1 VTTSGTVSKDR
12 DAGGGG
18 AHALDAAETQQP
30 SVLESMHLSRR
41 VGQRMLVDDIS
52 IAVAAGE
59 ILAVVGPSGAGKSSF
74 LRLLNRLDE
83 PTAGTVLLEGKDYR
97 SIAPQELRRRIG
109 MVMQTAYLFPGGI
122 AANIAFGPK
131 QRGQTLTAAQIASL
145 LARVGL
151 PGFESR
157 DVGNLSGGE
166 AQRVALART
175 LANLPEVLLLDEPT
189 SALDEA
195 SVHGIE
201 ELVSGIVQER
211 RMAAVIVTHDPA
223 QAARMAHRTMLI
235 EAGRLVAIG
244 QTNEVLHDH

>member
-1 VTTSGTVSKDR
+1 
-12 DAGGGG
+12 
-18 AHALDAAETQQP
+18 
-30 SVLESMHLSRR
+30 
-41 VGQRMLVDDIS
+41 
-52 IAVAAGE
+52 
-59 ILAVVGPSGAGKSSF
+59 
-74 LRLLNRLDE
+74 
-83 PTAGTVLLEGKDYR
+83 
-97 SIAPQELRRRIG
+97 
-109 MVMQTAYLFPGGI
+109 
-122 AANIAFGPK
+122 
-131 QRGQTLTAAQIASL
+131 
-145 LARVGL
+145 
-151 PGFESR
+151 
-157 DVGNLSGGE
+157 VGNLSGGE

-244 QTNEVLHDH
+244 PTNEVLHDH